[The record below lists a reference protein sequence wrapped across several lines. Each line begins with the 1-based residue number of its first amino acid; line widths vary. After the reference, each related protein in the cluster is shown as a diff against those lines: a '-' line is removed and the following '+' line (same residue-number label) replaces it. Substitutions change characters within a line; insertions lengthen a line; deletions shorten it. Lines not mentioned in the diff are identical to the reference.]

1 MANARAYRQESN
13 LPKGVSRINAERWR
27 SFRTL
32 CGVER
37 SIFRRVYSTGGCR
50 LRCVLWPLRTKRPA
64 GPDDHP
70 NGAKTRLLL
79 FVALCRAFF
88 PASIDGDAGSAH
100 RPGDCDRC
108 FAASPI
114 SFRRGREKLAPAPNC
129 CGDDSTYRRYTSNLH
144 SSRGIY
150 PMEPAHER
158 ME

>member
-1 MANARAYRQESN
+1 MADARTSGQEN
-13 LPKGVSRINAERWR
+13 DLRKRVSRIDKEGRR

-37 SIFRRVYSTGGCR
+37 PILRGVYSTGGCR
-50 LRCVLWPLRTKRPA
+50 MRSVLWPLRTNRPA
-64 GPDDHP
+64 GPADHP
-70 NGAKTRLLL
+70 NGTKTRLLL
-79 FVALCRAFF
+79 FVALCRSFF